1 MIGIDEILNEWAF
14 RCHDG
19 IVDVNDPIKVSVLRE
34 ILEEYEIK
42 EGMLSLKSIQ
52 KRPDQF
58 INKFYSQSPFKLGS
72 KGEDDFTIDTIIIG
86 NDTFESINKDEKP
99 NLVDAFR
106 KVSNARAIRLIGQF
120 NGQETTLNIAKIY
133 KSADLGGQEGGSR
146 GVSNELKLVEA
157 INNAIEQNDG
167 DPVTVIFTATEGPDI
182 VAEGIERAEGIG
194 YTGKKS
200 GMKGDVML
208 YGVAKDQSIS
218 IKKDGP
224 YWWSSERVQFADLL
238 NKFIEQGQKGTID
251 NLILKPNILNPK
263 IFDMVDPRDD
273 KKYGVVLIKNY
284 TPLSDNDTI
293 NRIAFGSES
302 AKIVQRSFSD
312 SDFDLQNG
320 TLTIKTT
327 RNIGDIDDLKDE
339 DKPIIWMARHENQT
353 YGIDFRT
360 IPYKQAK
367 FEPTR
372 GGKTLVIDYEKTP
385 SLQ

>member
-1 MIGIDEILNEWAF
+1 MTVIDKILNEWSY

-19 IVDVNDPIKVSVLRE
+19 IVDVNDPIKMSVLRE

-42 EGMLSLKSIQ
+42 EGMLSLNSIK

-58 INKFYSQSPFKLGS
+58 VDKFYASSPFKLGN
-72 KGEDDFTIDTIIIG
+72 KGEDEFIIDTVVIG
-86 NDTFESINKDEKP
+86 SETFESGNKDEKS

-106 KVSNARAIRLIGQF
+106 KVSNARTVKLVGQF

-157 INNAIEQNDG
+157 INSAIEQNDG

-273 KKYGVVLIKNY
+273 RKYGVVLIKNY
-284 TPLSDNDTI
+284 SPLGEDDTI
-293 NRIAFGSES
+293 NRIAFGSEN

-327 RNIGDIDDLKDE
+327 RNIENIDNLKDE